1 MFYYIN
7 GTLVNMG
14 EDYAAIDC
22 GGVCYKL
29 WISGTTYSAI
39 ASKLGAKAKLYTHL
53 NVREDV
59 MELYGFA
66 TEEEQELFKM
76 LIGVSGVGPKAAC
89 AVLTGLAPSALV
101 SAVNAGD
108 AKAISRA
115 QGIGLKTAQKIILEL
130 GGKMSKLGISS
141 DTAAAASTATAGA
154 GANSDA
160 MDALLVMGYRRDEA
174 AAALKSVPA
183 DLSLED
189 KIREALK
196 RLSWI

>member
-1 MFYYIN
+1 MFYYIK
-7 GTLVNMG
+7 GALVNMG

-39 ASKLGAKAKLYTHL
+39 ASKMGAQAKLYTHL

-66 TEEEQELFKM
+66 TEEELELFKL

-89 AVLTGLAPSALV
+89 SVLTGLAPGALV

-130 GGKMSKLGISS
+130 GGKISKLGI
-141 DTAAAASTATAGA
+141 DGGTATTSETVAAGA
-154 GANSDA
+154 DSDA
-160 MDALLVMGYRRDEA
+160 MDALLVLGYRRDEA
-174 AAALKSVPA
+174 AAALKGVPA
-183 DLSLED
+183 GLSLEG
-189 KIREALK
+189 KISEALK

>member
-7 GTLVNMG
+7 GNLVHLA
-14 EDYAAIDC
+14 EDFAAIDC

-29 WISGTTYSAI
+29 CISGTTYTALAPSFGK
-39 ASKLGAKAKLYTHL
+39 ASKLFTHL
-53 NVREDV
+53 VVREDV
-59 MELYGFA
+59 FELYGFA
-66 TEEEQELFKM
+66 TEEELEFFRL

-89 AVLTGLAPSALV
+89 AVLTGLSPSRLA

-130 GGKMSKLGISS
+130 GGKIAKLGVSGADIE
-141 DTAAAASTATAGA
+141 DAPTAGA
-154 GANSDA
+154 GADGDA
-160 MDALLVMGYRRDEA
+160 LDALLVLGYRRDEA
-174 AAALKSVPA
+174 MAALKGLPA
-183 DLSLED
+183 NLSLED
-189 KIREALK
+189 KISEALK